1 MSGLHVVAVRCLV
14 VLFVPQVG
22 LVSGMTD
29 QARRVLR
36 SMTRREV
43 RIKIFLAFFI
53 LLMLVLIGV
62 IIYFVFIK

>member
-14 VLFVPQVG
+14 VLFVPLVG